1 MGNPWSVQRED
12 LAEAAR
18 VLSCLG
24 LVTAYGHV
32 SARAATSML
41 ITPAADLATISE
53 SARVEV
59 SLDASAV
66 PARAP
71 AEAWAHLALYRAR
84 PDAMSVARAQPES
97 GFAAA
102 ATGIS
107 LLPVYGQAAWLGETI
122 PVHGGAH
129 LHRQPMAVGWVPD
142 TSDPDG
148 ALRRW

>member
-1 MGNPWSVQRED
+1 M
-12 LAEAAR
+12 
-18 VLSCLG
+18 
-24 LVTAYGHV
+24 
-32 SARAATSML
+32 
-41 ITPAADLATISE
+41 
-53 SARVEV
+53 VEV
-59 SLDASAV
+59 PLDASAL

-107 LLPVYGQAAWLGETI
+107 LPPVYGQVAWLGETI
-122 PVHGGAH
+122 LVHGGAH
-129 LHRQPMAVGWVPD
+129 LHRQPMAVGWAPD
-142 TSDPDG
+142 TRDPAG